1 VLQQQHLIEL
11 IRNKDVAGALD
22 FAQTHL
28 AEKSEDCADIRSQ
41 LEQTLALL
49 AFEDPESSPFG
60 ELMHVSQRQ
69 KVSTWCNIAVL
80 ECCLHS
86 EVC

>member
-1 VLQQQHLIEL
+1 M
-11 IRNKDVAGALD
+11 ALD

-60 ELMHVSQRQ
+60 ELMHLSQRQ
-69 KVSTWCNIAVL
+69 KVYNSYHIAVAIVL
-80 ECCLHS
+80 LTMQTC
-86 EVC
+86 